1 MTINLAS
8 DQLRRRNIASPI
20 TASAIVLGLIGLGFF
35 AIVVSG
41 HGLPYTKAAI
51 AMPATGSDMAAWP
64 VRVTLA
70 SDKREVD
77 DGPIDASRECRT
89 EAGIVTECI
98 FD

>member
-8 DQLRRRNIASPI
+8 DQLGRRNIAPPI

-41 HGLPYTKAAI
+41 HGLPYTKAAMV
-51 AMPATGSDMAAWP
+51 MPATGSNMAAAP
-64 VRVTLA
+64 VSATVA
-70 SDKREVD
+70 SDTRAVD
-77 DGPIDASRECRT
+77 TGRIDASRECRA